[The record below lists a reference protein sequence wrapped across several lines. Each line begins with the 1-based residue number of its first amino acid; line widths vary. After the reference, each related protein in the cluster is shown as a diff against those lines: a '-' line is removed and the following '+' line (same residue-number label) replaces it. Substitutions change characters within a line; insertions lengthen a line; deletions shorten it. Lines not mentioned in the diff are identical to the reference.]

1 MLPSLGQGGLGK
13 QHRKIA
19 YDGPQFS
26 KKRGQMSTP
35 KVCALTPP
43 VRFSR
48 LVSQAPTLQRLD
60 AVPTHDSAIRFWNSM
75 AWSPYWKTATS
86 RTTPRLHT

>member
-60 AVPTHDSAIRFWNSM
+60 AVPTHDSAIRS
-75 AWSPYWKTATS
+75 SP
-86 RTTPRLHT
+86 RNRPRLF